1 MLDAEDFHDILMRTC
16 RVRALGFVGL
26 GVCGTNPVVVLAL
39 NASNLRVVAVVSM
52 AIVSVDGSGG
62 TY

>member
-16 RVRALGFVGL
+16 GVRALGFVGL

-39 NASNLRVVAVVSM
+39 NDSNLRVVTVVSM
-52 AIVSVDGSGG
+52 AIVSVDGSDG